1 MIIELVKEYDN
12 AGNITYH
19 IKIDDKFQSGS
30 VRSSLQDAMELYE
43 RVRANYTQARTEVL
57 IKEEI

>member
-1 MIIELVKEYDN
+1 MTIELVKEYDN

-19 IKIDDKFQSGS
+19 IKVNNEFQSGT
-30 VRSSLQDAMELYE
+30 VRSSLPDAMELYQ
-43 RVRANYTQARTEVL
+43 RVKENYTQARVEVL

>member
-1 MIIELVKEYDN
+1 MTIELVKEYDN
-12 AGNITYH
+12 GGNITYH

-30 VRSSLQDAMELYE
+30 VRSSLKDAMELYE

-57 IKEEI
+57 IREEI